1 MKPLR
6 AIALFLVAFGIAL
19 QASSAGRDIYPPP
32 EQAKAD
38 LAAALK
44 EAAKT
49 HKRIILD
56 FGGNWCADCKV
67 LDIYMHNAQN
77 RPILD
82 ANFIVVHIN
91 VGRFDANLDLSKKYD
106 TPLNKGVPALA
117 VLTSSGK
124 VLYSQKLGQFESM
137 RRMEPSAVT
146 EFLIQWKPVKPGCSA
161 VMVTC

>member
-1 MKPLR
+1 MRLR
-6 AIALFLVAFGIAL
+6 TLILLFTVLGVATFARP
-19 QASSAGRDIYPPP
+19 AGRDLYPPP

-44 EAAKT
+44 EAAST

-56 FGGNWCADCKV
+56 FGGNWCGDCIV
-67 LDIYMHNAQN
+67 LDMYMHNAQN

-82 ANFIVVHIN
+82 SNFIVVHIN

-106 TPLNKGVPALA
+106 TPLDKGVPALA
-117 VLTSSGK
+117 VLTESGK
-124 VLYSQKLGQFESM
+124 LLYSQKLGQFESM
-137 RRMEPSAVT
+137 RRLEPSAVT
-146 EFLIQWKPVKPGCSA
+146 KFLLQWKPVKPGCST